1 MLCTRTHTLGTSSHP
16 RTISLT
22 FIFVPGRVQDPR
34 LNPFIMS
41 TGCHSSVLSQLDTPS
56 PLSNRMLNILSIAGP
71 QSLSPTSHHLL
82 PFLPITLS
90 ISFVPSANSAHPT
103 QENRG
108 TQVSANSSRDWASKT
123 QSLQQT
129 FSWASP
135 RQRIN
140 F

>member
-1 MLCTRTHTLGTSSHP
+1 MHTRTHTLGISSHP

-22 FIFVPGRVQDPR
+22 FIFVPGQVQDPR
-34 LNPFIMS
+34 LNSFIMP
-41 TGCHSSVLSQLDTPS
+41 TGCHSSVLSQLDTPT

-71 QSLSPTSHHLL
+71 QSLSPVSHHLL

-90 ISFVPSANSAHPT
+90 ISLVPSANSAHPT
-103 QENRG
+103 QENCG
-108 TQVSANSSRDWASKT
+108 TRVSANGSQDWAGKT
-123 QSLQQT
+123 QSLQET

-135 RQRIN
+135 KQRIN